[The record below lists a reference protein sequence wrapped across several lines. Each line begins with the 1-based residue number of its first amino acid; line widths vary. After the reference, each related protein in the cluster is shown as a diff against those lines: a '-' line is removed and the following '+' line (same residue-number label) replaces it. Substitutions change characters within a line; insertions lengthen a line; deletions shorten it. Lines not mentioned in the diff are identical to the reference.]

1 MKTQNKRIP
10 FIQYLRVDERW
21 NYFHLFLRAVI
32 YICQFVLSQRILCD
46 NDFIKSRIV
55 CVNILSYII
64 MEIFSFLNHDKL
76 YIYSYIFRDIIFKL

>member
-46 NDFIKSRIV
+46 NDFIKSNTYSLYQYIV
-55 CVNILSYII
+55 
-64 MEIFSFLNHDKL
+64 
-76 YIYSYIFRDIIFKL
+76 IYYHGNTFISKSR